1 MKTSFLAAVTLVAMA
16 ACHDRPASV
25 TTTTGATRSVAA
37 EVTSAPSAPIYPLR
51 LVLRDQRD
59 AAVGLDMFRGHPV
72 IISMFYGSC
81 PAACPLIVAHVKQ
94 IEARLSPEVR
104 DKTRVLLV
112 SFDAEHDTP
121 PALRAIAER
130 HHADDARWTFAV
142 GADDEVRQLAN
153 VLGVVYRKEQSGAF
167 SHNSV
172 ISVLDGE
179 GRIVAKIDE
188 PNADL
193 APLVRAVTAAAR

>member
-1 MKTSFLAAVTLVAMA
+1 MKKALLAAVTLVAMA
-16 ACHDRPASV
+16 ACHDPPVAT
-25 TTTTGATRSVAA
+25 TTTTGATQPVAA
-37 EVTSAPSAPIYPLR
+37 EAPSAPIYALR
-51 LVLRDQRD
+51 LALRDQHD
-59 AAVGLDMFRGHPV
+59 AAMGLDVFRGHPV

-94 IEARLSPEVR
+94 IEARLPPEVR
-104 DKTRVLLV
+104 EKTRVLLV

-121 PALRAIAER
+121 AALRAIAER
-130 HHADDARWTFAV
+130 HRADEARWTFAV
-142 GADDEVRQLAN
+142 GPDDEVRQLAN

-193 APLVRAVTAAAR
+193 APLARAVTAAAR

>member
-1 MKTSFLAAVTLVAMA
+1 MKRAIFAAAAAVAMA
-16 ACHDRPASV
+16 ALPACHEPSGQ
-25 TTTTGATRSVAA
+25 TTTTLATESV
-37 EVTSAPSAPIYPLR
+37 TLQAPSAPIYPLGIA
-51 LVLRDQRD
+51 LRDQRD
-59 AAVGLDMFRGHPV
+59 AAVGIDVFRGHPV
-72 IISMFYGSC
+72 IVSMFYGSC

-94 IEARLSPEVR
+94 IEAQLPPEVR
-104 DKTRVLLV
+104 AKTRVLLV

-130 HHADDARWTFAV
+130 HHADEARWTFAV
-142 GADDEVRQLAN
+142 GPDDEVRQLAN

-179 GRIVAKIDE
+179 GRIVAKVE
-188 PNADL
+188 ESGADL
-193 APLVRAVTAAAR
+193 APLARAVTAAAL

>member
-1 MKTSFLAAVTLVAMA
+1 MKKTLFAAVTLVAMA
-16 ACHDRPASV
+16 ACHDPPAATA
-25 TTTTGATRSVAA
+25 TTTTGATQA
-37 EVTSAPSAPIYPLR
+37 VTVEAPSAPIYPLH
-51 LVLRDQRD
+51 LALRDQRD
-59 AAVGLDMFRGHPV
+59 VAIGLDVFRGHPV
-72 IISMFYGSC
+72 IVSMFYGSC

-94 IEARLSPEVR
+94 IEAKLPPEVR
-104 DKTRVLLV
+104 EKTRVLLV

-130 HHADDARWTFAV
+130 HGADEARWTFAV
-142 GADDEVRQLAN
+142 APDEEVRQLAN

-193 APLVRAVTAAAR
+193 APLARAVIASAR